1 MLDKNKIERLCGKCI
16 EHWGEESQFN
26 QLGEECC
33 ELGAE
38 INRFRRGRTT
48 FEELLKE
55 AVDVMLMTFQM
66 RHLNETLFDNILEEK
81 LERIEDR
88 IVNNDYNKK

>member
-1 MLDKNKIERLCGKCI
+1 MFDRYKIERICGKCI

-38 INRFRRGRTT
+38 VNRFRRDRST
-48 FEELLKE
+48 FEELLEE

-66 RHLNETLFDNILEEK
+66 RHLNEELFDNILEEK

-88 IVNNDYNKK
+88 IESSDYNKK